1 MDFGMRVV
9 WGTLLLLAA
18 CSTDRVSTELD
29 QFSDHTAGVAAA
41 IAPRLVPG
49 LRAEAEEELRI
60 AAEAR
65 DAWFLDDTCPQVIDA
80 VPSLSLDD
88 CTILKIPNG
97 DREPYVGQ
105 ARALDRRM
113 TVLTAYVDALDALSN
128 AALEEEVVESYAGA
142 IAALKSLGKTAES
155 ESLAAFVAERE
166 ERQDKVSAVVTEA
179 IAAMRYA
186 RLRDVVTASDAAV
199 QDLVREIQ
207 LGAILLGLE
216 PSYAQRVRELR
227 QVNEEVILSAV
238 TGPTD
243 LHLANLK
250 LLEAELESYKEYYSR
265 TLLYDL
271 GLIARFHHDL
281 AAALRDPGST
291 EDVIAYLGS
300 LKDLKDKLE
309 E

>member
-1 MDFGMRVV
+1 MRVF
-9 WGTLLLLAA
+9 WGTLLFLAA
-18 CSTDRVSTELD
+18 CSTERVSTELD
-29 QFSDHTAGVAAA
+29 DLSDHTGDVAAA
-41 IAPRLVPG
+41 IAPKLQPG
-49 LRAEAEEELRI
+49 LRAEAEQELRI

-65 DAWFLDDTCPQVIDA
+65 DAWFLDDTCPQVIDG
-80 VPSLSLDD
+80 VPSVSLDD

-97 DREPYVGQ
+97 DREPYLGQ

-113 TVLTAYVDALDALSN
+113 TVLTAYVDALDALSD

-142 IAALKSLGKTAES
+142 IAALKSLGQTAES
-155 ESLAAFVAERE
+155 ERLAAFVAERE
-166 ERQDKVSAVVTEA
+166 KRQEKVGAVVTEA
-179 IAAMRYA
+179 IAALRFA

-199 QDLVREIQ
+199 QDLVRETQ
-207 LGAILLGLE
+207 LGVIKLGLE
-216 PSYAQRVRELR
+216 PNYLQRVRELR
-227 QVNEEVILSAV
+227 QVNEDVLTSAV

-250 LLEAELESYKEYYSR
+250 LLEAELESFKEYYAK

-281 AAALRDPGST
+281 AGALKDPGST
-291 EDVIAYLGS
+291 DEVIAYLGS